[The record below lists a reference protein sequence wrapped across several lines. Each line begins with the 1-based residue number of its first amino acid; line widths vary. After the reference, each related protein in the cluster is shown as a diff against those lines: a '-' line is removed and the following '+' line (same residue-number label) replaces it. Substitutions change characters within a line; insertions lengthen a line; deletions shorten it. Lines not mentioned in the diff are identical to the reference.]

1 MKNKLTDLNDHLFA
15 QIERLGDEE
24 LTKDNLD
31 EEINRTK
38 AITSV
43 ANQIISNARVAL
55 DAEQLKQ
62 EYAMGS
68 GFSTPKM
75 IGSDK

>member
-24 LTKDNLD
+24 LSHEQLEK
-31 EEINRTK
+31 EIARTD

-43 ANQIISNARVAL
+43 ATQIISNAKTVLEAQVKL
-55 DAEQLKQ
+55 GDLPMNQKVPESL
-62 EYAMGS
+62 G
-68 GFSTPKM
+68 
-75 IGSDK
+75 